1 MWYGLV
7 LLAVVAGFGIIF
19 YVRVREAKFR
29 QVDAHLEQ
37 AVLYID
43 ISLRRFLPR
52 DLEDPSWERLHPS
65 PPERGRPDPPPELRP
80 PPNRERLLADM
91 TPVGMEGP
99 FAGPDEPGSQYF
111 AVWRS
116 DGSLLKSSPL
126 RPETVPPDPS
136 AFLPPPHPLFRWRG
150 SFREATLMGPFGT
163 QILVGRAMKRDL
175 DDLNT
180 LGWQLTAAG
189 AAVLALGLTGGWLI
203 SARIFRP
210 IKVISATAAAISATR
225 LSERIDQ
232 GQVDRELAGLAG
244 VLNAMFD
251 RLEEAFE
258 QQRRFTADASHELRT
273 PLAILRSHTEL
284 ALSRPRTPAEYQ
296 KTLDICLR
304 AIGRMQ
310 DLVQGLL
317 TLARADAGKLELK
330 QDSLDL
336 VLLVKESVA
345 LLESLAGQQNVRLS
359 LSLSSVIV
367 CGDAQRLGQVVTNL
381 LTNAILYN
389 RPGGEVTITL
399 STDGTGALLEVA
411 DSGVGIPEEDQPHI
425 FERFYRVDRARSRAT
440 GSSGLGLAICKSIVE
455 AHKGGITFTS
465 KPQEGTSFRVW
476 LPAGELQR
484 KE

>member
-1 MWYGLV
+1 
-7 LLAVVAGFGIIF
+7 
-19 YVRVREAKFR
+19 
-29 QVDAHLEQ
+29 
-37 AVLYID
+37 
-43 ISLRRFLPR
+43 
-52 DLEDPSWERLHPS
+52 
-65 PPERGRPDPPPELRP
+65 
-80 PPNRERLLADM
+80 
-91 TPVGMEGP
+91 
-99 FAGPDEPGSQYF
+99 
-111 AVWRS
+111 
-116 DGSLLKSSPL
+116 
-126 RPETVPPDPS
+126 
-136 AFLPPPHPLFRWRG
+136 
-150 SFREATLMGPFGT
+150 MGPFGT

-399 STDGTGALLEVA
+399 STDGTGACWK
-411 DSGVGIPEEDQPHI
+411 SPTVGWVSQKRISLT
-425 FERFYRVDRARSRAT
+425 F
-440 GSSGLGLAICKSIVE
+440 SSAFIE
-455 AHKGGITFTS
+455 
-465 KPQEGTSFRVW
+465 
-476 LPAGELQR
+476 
-484 KE
+484 